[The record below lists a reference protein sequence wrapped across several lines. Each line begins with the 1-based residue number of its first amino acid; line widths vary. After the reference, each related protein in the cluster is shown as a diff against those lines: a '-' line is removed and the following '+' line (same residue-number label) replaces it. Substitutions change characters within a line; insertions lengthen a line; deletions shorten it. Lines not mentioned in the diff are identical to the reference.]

1 MRAVN
6 PKVDQVCYGG
16 SAVALDVAC
25 VVLACVAGFEVA
37 VVGLDRPRVDPMIY
51 ERSWTVREL

>member
-1 MRAVN
+1 MCGV
-6 PKVDQVCYGG
+6 
-16 SAVALDVAC
+16 VALDVAC
-25 VVLACVAGFEVA
+25 VMLACVAGFEVA